1 MEVKPVVDSISLR
14 TLWLGAGWLGVAVV
28 TYFTLAPN
36 PPQIDMREGDKVQ
49 HLVAYASLMLWFAQV
64 QTGRAERRITALL
77 LVAMGIAL
85 ELAQGLTD
93 YRSLSILD
101 MAANTA
107 GVALGWLAA
116 PPRMPNAFAWAST
129 LLGRVRGAD
138 G

>member
-1 MEVKPVVDSISLR
+1 VTDSTSLR

-36 PPQIDMREGDKVQ
+36 PPQIDLEQGDKLQ
-49 HLVAYASLMLWFAQV
+49 HLIAYASLMLWFAQV
-64 QTGRAERRITALL
+64 QNGRTERRITALL

-93 YRSLSILD
+93 YRSLSSAD

-116 PPRMPNAFAWAST
+116 PPRLPNAFAWVSA
-129 LLGRVRGAD
+129 LLGRARRAG

>member
-1 MEVKPVVDSISLR
+1 
-14 TLWLGAGWLGVAVV
+14 
-28 TYFTLAPN
+28 LAPN
-36 PPQIDMREGDKVQ
+36 PPQIDLEQGDKLQ
-49 HLVAYASLMLWFAQV
+49 HLIAYASLMLWFAQV
-64 QTGRAERRITALL
+64 QNGRTERRITALL

-93 YRSLSILD
+93 YRSLSSAD

-116 PPRMPNAFAWAST
+116 PPRLPNAFAWVSA
-129 LLGRVRGAD
+129 LLGRARRAG

>member
-1 MEVKPVVDSISLR
+1 VTDSTSLR

-36 PPQIDMREGDKVQ
+36 PPQIDLEQGDKLQ
-49 HLVAYASLMLWFAQV
+49 HLIAYASLMLWFAQV
-64 QTGRAERRITALL
+64 QNGRTERRITALL

-93 YRSLSILD
+93 YRSLSSTD

-116 PPRMPNAFAWAST
+116 PPRLPNAFAWVSA
-129 LLGRVRGAD
+129 LLGRARRAG